1 MPESTSPLAI
11 RDLQPGDVDTLVEI
25 AIAAWAPIYG
35 HFRETMGDDLFLS
48 LYPDWPAI
56 KGGQIRQDCD
66 PDSRWPMQVLVAE
79 EGGRI
84 VGFVTFRT
92 NRETSLGEIG
102 NNAVWP
108 ECRGRGI
115 APRLYDAALQR
126 MREQGM
132 RYARVRTGLDPAH
145 APARRA
151 YEKAGFD
158 IALPAVDYYRA
169 L

>member
-1 MPESTSPLAI
+1 MPDSSPLTL
-11 RDLQPGDVDTLVEI
+11 RDLLPSDVDTLVEI
-25 AIAAWAPIYG
+25 AVAAWEPIYA

-48 LYPDWPAI
+48 LYPDWPAR
-56 KGGQIRQDCD
+56 KGGQIRSACD
-66 PDSRWPMQVLVAE
+66 PASPRPMQVLVAE

-84 VGFVTFRT
+84 VGFVTFHTDPATRV
-92 NRETSLGEIG
+92 GEIG
-102 NNAVWP
+102 NNAVRP

-115 APRLYDAALQR
+115 AQRLYEAALER
-126 MREQGM
+126 MRAQGM
-132 RYARVRTGLDPAH
+132 RYAKVQTGLDPSH

-158 IALPAVDYYRA
+158 IALPAVEYYRK